1 MRQERIGR
9 HESTLPSPYSM
20 VEQPTTIN
28 VIETIDAAKLSAY
41 QIAIV
46 ALCFLILAADGFDAG
61 AIGYISPSL
70 VAQWGIS
77 RAALG
82 PIMSASLIGLGF
94 GALVAGPIG
103 DKVGRKAV
111 LVASVG
117 TFGLFTLLAAQAN
130 SVAALTILRLLTGIG
145 LGAAMPN
152 ALTLTSEYSPVRAR
166 SVSVCIMNCG
176 YGAGLVLG
184 GIVSGWLI
192 PEFGWR
198 IVLAIGG
205 VAPVA
210 LAVALIFFLP
220 ESIEFLASRKD
231 QDIRI
236 AKILARIV
244 PRLNTS
250 NARFIVPVDNALR
263 LRKAPLTQLFTR
275 QHRLGTLMLWL
286 AYFMGLMIYYLLVN
300 WLPTLMKDNGFS
312 AKSASWITSAFPLGG
327 VVGTICVG
335 WLMDHFNGARVISAT
350 FGLTAALVI
359 LVGSMSGYSNAIG
372 TLLFACGA
380 LLISAPTAMSA
391 LAVMFYPTPCRATG
405 VSWMHGIG
413 RLGGVAGATV
423 GALLLSTG
431 WSLGPIFG
439 LLAIPAIVAACA
451 IYILAA
457 SKRRLDT
464 LLDTPLNRSSGA

>member
-1 MRQERIGR
+1 VDLNLHLTLYKKLATTGEMMRQERIGR

-220 ESIEFLASRKD
+220 ESIEFLASSKD

-236 AKILARIV
+236 A
-244 PRLNTS
+244 
-250 NARFIVPVDNALR
+250 
-263 LRKAPLTQLFTR
+263 
-275 QHRLGTLMLWL
+275 
-286 AYFMGLMIYYLLVN
+286 
-300 WLPTLMKDNGFS
+300 
-312 AKSASWITSAFPLGG
+312 
-327 VVGTICVG
+327 
-335 WLMDHFNGARVISAT
+335 
-350 FGLTAALVI
+350 
-359 LVGSMSGYSNAIG
+359 
-372 TLLFACGA
+372 
-380 LLISAPTAMSA
+380 
-391 LAVMFYPTPCRATG
+391 
-405 VSWMHGIG
+405 
-413 RLGGVAGATV
+413 
-423 GALLLSTG
+423 
-431 WSLGPIFG
+431 
-439 LLAIPAIVAACA
+439 
-451 IYILAA
+451 
-457 SKRRLDT
+457 
-464 LLDTPLNRSSGA
+464 